1 MNKIT
6 AILKKLFL
14 LLGVTLWYS
23 IDSLCQ
29 KTDND
34 QKYKLHIKKAVGKM
48 VLDGKLDEVD
58 WKNADIATNFWQA
71 QPYDSSRAIN
81 QTEARIT
88 FDDNYLYISG
98 ICYQPRKYVV
108 LSLKRDFAG
117 GTTDIFGVNLDTF
130 KDKLNSFNFAVSP
143 LGVQR
148 DGLVSNGNELS
159 TDWDNKWY
167 SKVTNYNDRWEV
179 EMAIPFKTIRYRVD
193 QNSNEWLV
201 NFTRLDQSQKF
212 SERSSWGPIPRNF
225 NGNNINF
232 SGTVIWDNP
241 PPKPGANISII
252 PYILGSIDKDFQNQK
267 DLRSERN
274 VGFDAKI
281 AVTPSLNLDITLNPD
296 FAQVEVDQQVQNL
309 SRFEVSFPEKRQFF
323 IENADL
329 FGSFGFDNITPFFSR
344 RIGLAYNAKTDQNER
359 IPILLGTR
367 LSGRLNKDWRIGF
380 LTMQTGSNA
389 NFNLPS
395 ANYLVTAV
403 QRRVF
408 SRSNIG
414 FILANKQNWLFD
426 TLRNESGGINANDYT
441 RVLGLDYNLN
451 SPNGKWSGKIFY
463 HHAIRSKNE
472 DGQYTGAAVLS
483 YDSPIFATTQS
494 FETVGEN
501 YGIANQTG
509 YVTRTNYFRTE
520 PNIIYRFYPKSQ
532 LINTLG
538 FGSDGDFYWRIK
550 DKILLDYDFT
560 PLFFNIRFQN
570 SAQLRLIPFR
580 VNYTYLFDDFD
591 PTRKGAGI
599 LPLGSAYTYS
609 DTRISYIS
617 DARRKFHFNLQGRI
631 GDYFG
636 GKIQQIN
643 TIFFY
648 RYQPYGVFSFDASY
662 NKITQPYGASELIL
676 LRPKIDLSFSR
687 SVFFSNLVQYNN
699 LSNNVSINTRLQW
712 RFKPAS
718 DFFLVYTDNY
728 YATETFKNDAF
739 GNRYLSNESL
749 QTKNRAIVFKLTYWF
764 NV

>member
-1 MNKIT
+1 MKKI
-6 AILKKLFL
+6 L
-14 LLGVTLWYS
+14 LLLSLILWFS
-23 IDSLCQ
+23 VNSNAQ
-29 KTDND
+29 NTDND
-34 QKYKLHIKKAVGKM
+34 KKYKLHIKKAVGKM
-48 VLDGKLDEVD
+48 VLDGKLDEAD
-58 WKNADIATNFWQA
+58 WKNANVADNFWQA

-81 QTEARIT
+81 QTEARMT
-88 FDDNYLYISG
+88 FDDNYLYVSG
-98 ICYQPRKYVV
+98 VCHQPKKYVV

-117 GTTDIFGVNLDTF
+117 GTTDVFAVNLDTF

-167 SKVTNYNDRWEV
+167 SKVINYEDRWEV
-179 EMAIPFKTIRYRVD
+179 EIAIPFKTIRYKVGED
-193 QNSNEWLV
+193 INEWLV
-201 NFTRLDQSQKF
+201 NFLRFDQSQKF
-212 SERSSWGPIPRNF
+212 AERSSWGPIPRNF

-241 PPKPGANISII
+241 PPKPGANISLI
-252 PYILGSIDKDFQNQK
+252 PYILGGVDRDFQNNK
-267 DLRSERN
+267 STRTERN

-281 AVTPSLNLDITLNPD
+281 AVTPSLNLDVTVNPD

-344 RIGLAYNAKTDQNER
+344 RVGLAYNAKTDQNER

-380 LTMQTGSNA
+380 LTMQTGSQGD
-389 NFNLPS
+389 FNLPS
-395 ANYLVTAV
+395 SNYLVTAI
-403 QRRVF
+403 QRRIF

-414 FILANKQNWLFD
+414 LIFTNKQNWFFD

-441 RVLGLDYNLN
+441 RILGLDYNLN
-451 SPNGKWSGKIFY
+451 SPDGKWSGKIFY
-463 HHAIRSKNE
+463 HRAFRPINE

-483 YDSPIFATTQS
+483 YDSPKFATTQS
-494 FETVGEN
+494 IETVGEN
-501 YGIANQTG
+501 YDIANQTG

-520 PNIIYRFYPKSQ
+520 PNIVFRFYPKSQ
-532 LINTLG
+532 TINTFALG
-538 FGSDGDFYWRIK
+538 TDGDFYWRIK
-550 DKILLDYDFT
+550 DKILLDYDFS
-560 PLFFNIRFQN
+560 PVFFNIRFQS
-570 SAQLRLIPFR
+570 SAQLRLIPYR

-599 LPLGSAYTYS
+599 LKAGTEYTYPEA
-609 DTRISYIS
+609 RINFTSN
-617 DARRKFHFNLQGRI
+617 ARRKFSYIIQGRL

-636 GKIQQIN
+636 GSIQQIN
-643 TIFFY
+643 TSFFY
-648 RYQPYGVFSFDASY
+648 RYQPYGIFSIDASY

-687 SVFFSNLVQYNN
+687 SVFFSSLVQYNN
-699 LSNNVSINTRLQW
+699 LSNNLSVNTRLQW

-728 YATETFKNDAF
+728 YATETLKNDSF

>member
-1 MNKIT
+1 
-6 AILKKLFL
+6 
-14 LLGVTLWYS
+14 
-23 IDSLCQ
+23 
-29 KTDND
+29 
-34 QKYKLHIKKAVGKM
+34 M
-48 VLDGKLDEVD
+48 VLDGKLEEAD
-58 WKNADIATNFWQA
+58 WKNANIATDFWQG
-71 QPYDSSRAIN
+71 QPYDSSTAIH
-81 QTEARIT
+81 QTEARMT
-88 FDDNYLYISG
+88 FDDNYVYISG
-98 ICYQPRKYVV
+98 VCYQPKKYVV

-167 SKVTNYNDRWEV
+167 SKVTNYEDRWEV
-179 EMAIPFKTIRYRVD
+179 EMAIPFKTLRYKVEE
-193 QNSNEWLV
+193 NINEWLV

-212 SERSSWGPIPRNF
+212 AERSSWGPIPRNF

-252 PYILGSIDKDFQNQK
+252 PYILGGLDKDFQNKK
-267 DLRSERN
+267 DLRTERN

-281 AVTPSLNLDITLNPD
+281 AVTPSLNLDVTVNPD

-344 RIGLAYNAKTDQNER
+344 RVGLAYNAKTDQNER
-359 IPILLGTR
+359 IPILIGTR

-380 LTMQTGSNA
+380 LTMQTDSQKDS
-389 NFNLPS
+389 NLPS
-395 ANYLVTAV
+395 SNYLVTAI

-414 FILANKQNWLFD
+414 FIFTTKQNWLFD
-426 TLRNESGGINANDYT
+426 TLKNENGGINSNDYT
-441 RVLGLDYNLN
+441 RIIGLDYTLN
-451 SPNGKWSGKIFY
+451 SPNGKWNGKLFY
-463 HHAIRSKNE
+463 HRAIRPINE
-472 DGQYTGAAVLS
+472 TGQYAGAAVLS
-483 YDSPIFATTQS
+483 YDSPKFATTQS
-494 FETVGEN
+494 LETVGEN
-501 YGIANQTG
+501 YDIANQTG

-520 PNIIYRFYPKSQ
+520 PNVIFRFYPKSQ
-532 LINTLG
+532 IVNTLN
-538 FGSDGDFYWRIK
+538 FGTDGDFYWRIN
-550 DKILLDYDFT
+550 DKILLDYDFS
-560 PLFFNIRFQN
+560 PIFFNIRFQN
-570 SAQLRLIPFR
+570 SAQFRLTPYRI
-580 VNYTYLFDDFD
+580 NYTYLFSDFD
-591 PTRKGAGI
+591 PTRKGIGTLKANTE
-599 LPLGSAYTYS
+599 YTYP
-609 DTRISYIS
+609 DTRINFIS
-617 DARRKFHFNLQGRI
+617 DARRKFHYSLQGRV
-631 GDYFG
+631 GSYFG
-636 GKIQQIN
+636 GTIQQIH
-643 TIFFY
+643 TILFY

-662 NKITQPYGASELIL
+662 NKITQFYGTSELIL
-676 LRPKIDLSFSR
+676 LRPKVDLSFSK
-687 SVFFSNLVQYNN
+687 SVFFSSLVQYNN

-728 YATETFKNDAF
+728 YATETFKNDAL